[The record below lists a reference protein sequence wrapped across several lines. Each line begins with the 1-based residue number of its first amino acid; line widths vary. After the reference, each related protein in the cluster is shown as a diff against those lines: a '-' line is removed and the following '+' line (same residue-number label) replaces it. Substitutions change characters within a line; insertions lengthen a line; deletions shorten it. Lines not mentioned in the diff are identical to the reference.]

1 MRPLSNADTGHVQ
14 SLTLIAHL
22 MLLWDYIVKRK
33 PDVHSGYFEPGF
45 VGRLIYRF
53 ACIGYG
59 DSEEAYGQFEA
70 FSDACKKH
78 QVKGLRN

>member
-14 SLTLIAHL
+14 SLTLIVHL

-45 VGRLIYRF
+45 VDRLIYRF
-53 ACIGYG
+53 ACIG
-59 DSEEAYGQFEA
+59 
-70 FSDACKKH
+70 
-78 QVKGLRN
+78 